1 MSIILSVIK
10 DQEDSK
16 ILGNILKY
24 YNILSFFFCCL
35 YFSKLV
41 CSIVCTH
48 MYDAVLNNA

>member
-1 MSIILSVIK
+1 MSIILSVIR

-24 YNILSFFFCCL
+24 YSILSFFFCCL